1 MNQLYKKDKYY
12 ISVDCNLPQANR
24 LGVAGF
30 QRGEGC
36 KAIATRVAIM
46 PRGAKGVNPNSIL
59 VTNSH
64 ETMPKM
70 AFTSRRFLK

>member
-36 KAIATRVAIM
+36 KATATRVAMM

-59 VTNSH
+59 VTNSQ
-64 ETMPKM
+64 ETIPNTT
-70 AFTSRRFLK
+70 FTRRRFLM